1 MHKVYPDQSTNSFK
15 IFQVGSS
22 TWCMQFL
29 TLANATDAEK
39 KHWSQALQVQNNIYL
54 IFQNSRYKLMFF
66 PYMQIAA
73 PTYWPLPSYDN
84 LNTLLEPMLS
94 FVFVRNPFDRLVS
107 VYNEKILKNPLGP
120 WKSVIQGIIKDYRP
134 KQEKKSTNFETMVP
148 RYDYF

>member
-1 MHKVYPDQSTNSFK
+1 
-15 IFQVGSS
+15 
-22 TWCMQFL
+22 
-29 TLANATDAEK
+29 
-39 KHWSQALQVQNNIYL
+39 
-54 IFQNSRYKLMFF
+54 
-66 PYMQIAA
+66 MQIAA

>member
-1 MHKVYPDQSTNSFK
+1 M
-15 IFQVGSS
+15 I
-22 TWCMQFL
+22 
-29 TLANATDAEK
+29 
-39 KHWSQALQVQNNIYL
+39 
-54 IFQNSRYKLMFF
+54 QNSRYKLMFF

-134 KQEKKSTNFETMVP
+134 KQEKKLTNFETMVP

>member
-1 MHKVYPDQSTNSFK
+1 MHEIIHPDQSTNSFK

-39 KHWSQALQVQNNIYL
+39 KHWSQALQVYQY
-54 IFQNSRYKLMFF
+54 IFYFSKFLVNYFF